1 MKKSTIKL
9 IVYTILGVIVSVI
22 LYNIEIY
29 NNYILN
35 RRIINQ
41 IHCGI
46 YIAPFI
52 GIVYWLFTRELDD

>member
-9 IVYTILGVIVSVI
+9 IVYTILGLIVSVI
-22 LYNIEIY
+22 LYNIEIH

-41 IHCGI
+41 IHYGI
-46 YIAPFI
+46 YITPFI
-52 GIVYWLFTRELDD
+52 GIVYWLFTRGLDD